1 MTQISRVLVANRGE
15 IAVRIIKA
23 CKALGIETVA
33 AVSEADKDSL
43 AAKMADRAICIGP
56 AGASKSYLKKEAII
70 TAAVG
75 TKCDAVHPG
84 YGFLAE
90 QPELVETCASYGI
103 KFIGPRP
110 ENMRGAGNKLRAR
123 RIVTDLGIP
132 VIPGSEKVATLSE
145 ALAAA
150 DRLGFPIILKAASG
164 GGGRGMKVVETR
176 EELKGALE
184 VASAEARAGFGD
196 ETIYIEHYIPNAR
209 HIEVQIIGDQFGNVI
224 HLGER
229 DCSLQRRYQKVIEE
243 ALAPFIANELREQIR
258 QAAVTIAKRMQ
269 YENAG
274 TMEFVFDQDAQQFHF
289 LEVNA
294 RIQVEHPVTEM
305 ISGVDLVQEQVR
317 VAGGEPLNLSQ
328 SDVKLTGHAI
338 ECRVTA
344 ESIED
349 GFRPSPGRI
358 TQWDL
363 PEGEGIRIDTHCYSG
378 YFVPPYY
385 DSLLAKVITVGKD
398 RAKAIEQMYYALNNL
413 AVSGVSTTIPFLRSV
428 LREPDYREGNV
439 NTRWLE
445 GMLERFLTLQG
456 IASNSI

>member
-1 MTQISRVLVANRGE
+1 VSRISRVLVANRGE
-15 IAVRIIKA
+15 IAVRVIKA
-23 CKALGIETVA
+23 CMALGIEAVA

-43 AAKMADRAICIGP
+43 AAKMADRVMCIGP
-56 AGASKSYLKKEAII
+56 ARASDSYLKIGAII
-70 TAAVG
+70 AAAVG
-75 TKCDAVHPG
+75 AKCDAVHPG

-90 QPELVETCASYGI
+90 QPELGEACAEYGI

-110 ENMRGAGNKLRAR
+110 EDMRRVGNKLRAR
-123 RIVTDLGIP
+123 KIVRDLNIP
-132 VIPGSEKVATLSE
+132 VIPGSERVTNLSE

-150 DRLGFPIILKAASG
+150 DKLGFPVILKAAAG
-164 GGGRGMKVVETR
+164 GGGRGMKVVESP

-196 ETIYIEHYIPNAR
+196 ETIYVEHYIPNAR
-209 HIEVQIIGDQFGNVI
+209 HIEVQIIGDQLGNVI

-229 DCSLQRRYQKVIEE
+229 DCSVQRRYQKVIEE

-258 QAAVTIAKRMQ
+258 QAAVTIARSMQ

-274 TMEFVFDQDAQQFHF
+274 TMEFVYDQDAQQFHF

-294 RIQVEHPVTEM
+294 RIQVEHPITEM
-305 ISGVDLVQEQVR
+305 ISGVDLVQEQIR
-317 VAGGEPLNLSQ
+317 VAGGEPLSLSQ

-344 ESIED
+344 ESVED

-363 PEGEGIRIDTHCYSG
+363 PEGEGIRIDTHCYPG

-398 RAKAIEQMYYALNNL
+398 RAEAIQRMDYALDNL
-413 AVSGVSTTIPFLRSV
+413 AVSGVATTIPFLKRV
-428 LREPDYREGNV
+428 LSAPDYKEGNV

-445 GMLERFLTLQG
+445 GMLDRLLVT
-456 IASNSI
+456 ANDK

>member
-1 MTQISRVLVANRGE
+1 VGRISRVLVANRGE
-15 IAVRIIKA
+15 IAVRVIKA
-23 CKALGIETVA
+23 CKALGIEAVV

-43 AAKMADRAICIGP
+43 AARMADRVICIGP
-56 AGASKSYLKKEAII
+56 ARASESYLKVGAIC

-90 QPELVETCASYGI
+90 QPELVETCANYGI

-110 ENMRGAGNKLRAR
+110 ENMHRAGNKLQAR
-123 RIVTDLGIP
+123 RIVRDLDIP
-132 VIPGSEKVATLSE
+132 VIPGSEKVNNLSE
-145 ALAAA
+145 ALAAV
-150 DRLGFPIILKAASG
+150 DKLGFPIILKAAAG
-164 GGGRGMKVVETR
+164 GGGRGMKVVQSQ
-176 EELKGALE
+176 EELKGALA

-196 ETIYIEHYIPNAR
+196 ETIYVEHYIPNAR
-209 HIEVQIIGDQFGNVI
+209 HIEVQIIGDQLGNVI
-224 HLGER
+224 HIGER

-258 QAAVTIAKRMQ
+258 QAAVTIAKSMQ

-305 ISGVDLVQEQVR
+305 ISGVDLVQEQIR
-317 VAGGEPLNLSQ
+317 VAGGEPLSLSQ
-328 SDVKLTGHAI
+328 AEIKFTGHAI

-349 GFRPSPGRI
+349 GFRPSPGHI

-363 PEGEGIRIDTHCYSG
+363 PDGEGIRIDTHCYPG

-385 DSLLAKVITVGKD
+385 DSLLAKVITLGKD
-398 RAKAIEQMYYALNNL
+398 RTEAIERMYYALDNL
-413 AVSGVSTTIPFLRSV
+413 AVSGVSTTIPFLKRV
-428 LREPDYREGNV
+428 LSEPDYKEGHV

-445 GMLERFLTLQG
+445 GMLDRLLVTV
-456 IASNSI
+456 NDK